1 MKQPERPIDKK
12 DMHWSYLGKDALDAA
27 AERAWEVMR
36 NYGLVWNCVDDKEME
51 PYHVLPTREQHAVQ
65 KVVLALFGTDVPT
78 LLRRRANEIY
88 SDRKHEKPELWP
100 LEDLADELEE
110 HHG

>member
-1 MKQPERPIDKK
+1 MKQPERPIDDK
-12 DMHWSYLGKDALDAA
+12 DMPWSYLGKDALDAA
-27 AERAWEVMR
+27 SERLWLALR
-36 NYGLVWNCVDDKEME
+36 NTDEP
-51 PYHVLPTREQHAVQ
+51 PYHLLSSGAQYAVQ
-65 KVVLALFGTDVPT
+65 RAVLTLMGTDVPA

-88 SDRKHEKPELWP
+88 ADPKHEKPELWP